1 MVDASQYAVG
11 AALEQ
16 LLDEERA
23 PTVEDVR
30 AKKTV
35 PVAFMS
41 RKLTGSQ
48 RNWVPREQE
57 TYAIILT
64 LQKWKSWIGLQPV
77 LVLTDHNAL
86 ESWATEVLDTPLGP
100 ASPASISPW
109 STYLGLK
116 IP

>member
-1 MVDASQYAVG
+1 MEKKGSTAKIVWEKGDVEAFEEIKRLLCEALSLQRVNPDKPYVIRVDASQYAVG

-41 RKLTGSQ
+41 RKLTSFTKKMG
-48 RNWVPREQE
+48 
-57 TYAIILT
+57 A
-64 LQKWKSWIGLQPV
+64 
-77 LVLTDHNAL
+77 A
-86 ESWATEVLDTPLGP
+86 
-100 ASPASISPW
+100 
-109 STYLGLK
+109 
-116 IP
+116 